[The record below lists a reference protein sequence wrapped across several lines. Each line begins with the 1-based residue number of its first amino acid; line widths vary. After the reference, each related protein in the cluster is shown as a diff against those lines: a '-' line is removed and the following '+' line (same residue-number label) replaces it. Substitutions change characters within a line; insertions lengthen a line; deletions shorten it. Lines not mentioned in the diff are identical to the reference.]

1 MADWYGKSL
10 MEDQDFQEED
20 VWGVVKE
27 REVDSNTKVN
37 KSHKV
42 KKRASSSSSTL
53 WTSNDGARMIPRSC
67 NEGRMPQQSS
77 APMGIPDWSKIYLEK
92 SKVSASTEELA
103 KLQTSP
109 TRQETNQKAAA
120 AMVKCSSFKIE
131 HPLEKRQAESS
142 RIRAKYPD
150 RVPVIVERA
159 EKTDIPDIDKKK
171 YLVPADLTIGQ
182 FVYVVRKRIKL
193 SAEKAIFVFVKN
205 MLPPTVFK
213 ILKFGTKWM
222 ALKVLPMWA
231 GANQSHS
238 QLGASCF
245 VQNKKKIHIFSS
257 CRVNLAKCEILGHN
271 NVENKRLTSLYGTGS
286 SSTDER
292 IDESQI
298 TELKGFHKDLYSL
311 PIYQFVFVCAWS
323 DTQYGRR
330 PLSAVDRDPIGSNG
344 TKVRVAYQGL
354 PGTYS
359 EIAALEAYPMCKTVP
374 CDQIESVF
382 KAVELWLVDKG
393 VLPIENSVGGSIH
406 RNYDLLLRH
415 RLHIVGEVELVVNH
429 YLLGLPGVRK
439 EELTHV
445 LSDRQALEQ
454 CEITLN
460 KLGIVKVSTVD
471 TAGAAQIVALDGI
484 RETGAIATFQ
494 AAEIYGLDIVAQ
506 TIQDDSDNVT
516 RFLIL
521 AREPIIPR
529 IDKPHKIDSRP
540 QRNRPLRIVDD
551 SNKGSPINNDRSCK
565 VKLAGFHFLNRENL
579 IKSDNKF
586 CIKEFAT
593 FLRVLG
599 SYPIYKVL

>member
-1 MADWYGKSL
+1 
-10 MEDQDFQEED
+10 
-20 VWGVVKE
+20 
-27 REVDSNTKVN
+27 
-37 KSHKV
+37 
-42 KKRASSSSSTL
+42 
-53 WTSNDGARMIPRSC
+53 
-67 NEGRMPQQSS
+67 
-77 APMGIPDWSKIYLEK
+77 
-92 SKVSASTEELA
+92 
-103 KLQTSP
+103 
-109 TRQETNQKAAA
+109 
-120 AMVKCSSFKIE
+120 
-131 HPLEKRQAESS
+131 
-142 RIRAKYPD
+142 
-150 RVPVIVERA
+150 
-159 EKTDIPDIDKKK
+159 
-171 YLVPADLTIGQ
+171 
-182 FVYVVRKRIKL
+182 
-193 SAEKAIFVFVKN
+193 
-205 MLPPTVFK
+205 
-213 ILKFGTKWM
+213 M

-245 VQNKKKIHIFSS
+245 VQNKKKVHVFSS
-257 CRVNLAKCEILGHN
+257 CRVNLAKCEILRHN
-271 NVENKRLTSLYGTGS
+271 NVEKKRLMSLYGTGS

-311 PIYQFVFVCAWS
+311 P
-323 DTQYGRR
+323 R

-445 LSDRQALEQ
+445 LSDPQALEQ

-460 KLGIVKVSTVD
+460 KLGIVKVSTED

-484 RETGAIATFQ
+484 RETGAIATLQ

-529 IDKPHKIDSRP
+529 IDKPHKTSIVFTLKEGPGVLFKALAVFAHRDINISKIDSRP

-551 SNKGSPINNDRSCK
+551 SNKGSPMYFDYLFYIDFEATMADPRAQ
-565 VKLAGFHFLNRENL
+565 LALTHL
-579 IKSDNKF
+579 
-586 CIKEFAT
+586 KEFAT